1 MEQQRDK
8 VIAGRFGIPVK
19 NLANLVRKGV
29 ITLDDI
35 GDLPSAKLEQIKQ
48 LLAEFEEE
56 DWSETSETNTVKGK
70 VNGYKHYLECY
81 PNGNHAEEAKKLL
94 ADLEDSVWNT
104 VLGDLTKE
112 SLEGY
117 SDIFPDGK
125 YIDEC
130 DKMLGDLP
138 FLEVLKRNTIDAY
151 QEYMKKYPGRHDEE
165 CLQHIEEIEDENDWK
180 NACANNTREAYM
192 EYLKKHPNGKHA
204 KEAKERIKNR
214 SQKEIFIGQLR
225 EDPNCYPPNST
236 KPVESITTKVEDGVA
251 TWDDLLVVFEPRQ
264 IEAIKNWKAATDLPP
279 VPELERL
286 SEGFTEVYFWG
297 TKGTGKTCVI
307 GSLLGSLVNKKKFVP
322 VPSPAEPHRQVL
334 TNLFSGHNDNIIT
347 LPDSTKITNLPAMPF
362 LIRDEKQRK
371 HPLMLIDM
379 AGEAFTG
386 IYKKKN
392 RIKLTTEEETAVSK
406 IEKYLKGK
414 QRNDKIHFFVV
425 EYDGADKVVDPVLL
439 PGVTQ
444 LNVLEN
450 VAAYFQEE
458 HIFERSSVGV
468 YVVITKCDRIKCER
482 EERAKEANKY
492 VTTGQLANF
501 TTNLREEYA
510 ERNRIGRFMKISFS
524 IGKVFAQNLCIFD
537 DADTEKI
544 IEELILKSPWIS
556 GEKWW
561 EKVYGWLNYK

>member
-35 GDLPSAKLEQIKQ
+35 GDLQSAKLDQIKQ

-56 DWSETSETNTVKGK
+56 DWEETSSNNTTKGK

-81 PNGNHAEEAKKLL
+81 PNGHHVEEAKKLL
-94 ADLEDSVWNT
+94 ADLEESVWNT
-104 VLGDLTKE
+104 VLSNLTKE

-130 DKMLGDLP
+130 KTKLSDLP
-138 FLEVLKRNTIDAY
+138 FLEVLKRDTIDAY
-151 QEYMKKYPGRHDEE
+151 REYMKNHPGKHDAE
-165 CLQHIEEIEDENDWK
+165 CLSRIEEIEDENDWK
-180 NACANNTREAYM
+180 TACANNRREAYS
-192 EYLKKHPNGKHA
+192 EYLKKHPKGKHVEEA
-204 KEAKERIKNR
+204 QEKIKYRSKKEV
-214 SQKEIFIGQLR
+214 FIGELM

-251 TWDDLLVVFEPRQ
+251 TWDDLLTVFEQRQ
-264 IEAIKNWKAATDLPP
+264 IDAIKNWKAATDLPP
-279 VPELERL
+279 VPEIEQL

-322 VPSPAEPHRQVL
+322 VPAPAEPHRQVL

-362 LIRDEKQRK
+362 LIRDEKLRK

-392 RIKLTTEEETAVSK
+392 RIKLTSEEETAVNK

-458 HIFERSSVGV
+458 HIFEKSSVGV
-468 YVVITKCDRIKCER
+468 YIVITKCDRIKCKR
-482 EERAKEANKY
+482 EDRAKRANDY

-510 ERNRIGRFMKISFS
+510 ARNRIGRFQKISFS
-524 IGKVFAQNLCIFD
+524 IGNVFAQNLCIFD
-537 DADTEKI
+537 DTDTEKI

-561 EKVYGWLNYK
+561 EKVYGWLNYR